1 MLMLLY
7 CNQDAHLKGS
17 CTFIILKHTTM
28 FFTYTCSNIEVNKHI
43 KSVLIKLSKSIFSPG
58 VELVHTRL
66 TVFLPP
72 GLRRAPRS
80 RLITSDWLV
89 CVCVCATV
97 VASVCRP
104 GFLWGQSVTFEL
116 PGAVTSWVMNAAHLQ
131 VISQT
136 TRQTG
141 RNKHRGASCR
151 RSSQPETAD
160 WSLRPPRASWPHRMY
175 L

>member
-1 MLMLLY
+1 MY
-7 CNQDAHLKGS
+7 
-17 CTFIILKHTTM
+17 
-28 FFTYTCSNIEVNKHI
+28 FTYICSNIEVSKHM
-43 KSVLIKLSKSIFSPG
+43 KSVLIKLSESNFSPG

-72 GLRRAPRS
+72 GLRRAPWS

-89 CVCVCATV
+89 CVCVC
-97 VASVCRP
+97 VCVRDSCSECLLTRFP
-104 GFLWGQSVTFEL
+104 VRSECDLW
-116 PGAVTSWVMNAAHLQ
+116 TSRSCDIMSDDLQWPNAAHSQ

-136 TRQTG
+136 TRQTE
-141 RNKHRGASCR
+141 RNKHRGASCW